1 MAIRLLP
8 FRDYDEHDVVNLF
21 RSAGTLDK
29 FIDLSDAAK
38 RSTPEGDAGVFV
50 KVNAGDLTG
59 DWDPVDVTTNPAS
72 LLGKTDYPHVGR
84 NTYPQTALAVEPM
97 GAPTAGGNLVN
108 QSCIGITLRQ
118 TVARDE
124 NGENL
129 LYNPV
134 KKDELFGVLPGEA
147 VPVLSKGMVTLTE
160 DCFAPDGAS
169 PPAPIVGAVGQLLEI
184 ADNGQVTPV
193 DRDSATG
200 AQVVGQ
206 ILAVGDRDDN
216 AGSQGGTNVF
226 GNAGYQTGKYYIV
239 KIDCA

>member
-21 RSAGTLDK
+21 RSAGTLDE
-29 FIDLSDAAK
+29 FIDLSDALK

-50 KVNAGDLTG
+50 KVAAGDLTG
-59 DWDPVDVTTNPAS
+59 DWDPVDVTTNPTS

-84 NTYPQTALAVEPM
+84 NTYPQTALAVKPTE
-97 GAPTAGGNLVN
+97 GFAAAPNET
-108 QSCIGITLRQ
+108 CIGITLRQ

-160 DCFAPDGAS
+160 DCFASDGAT
-169 PPAPIVGAVGQLLEI
+169 PPVTLVGAVGQLLEI
-184 ADNGQVTPV
+184 AANGQVTPV
-193 DRDSATG
+193 DRDSTTG

-216 AGSQGGTNVF
+216 AGSQGGKNVF

>member
-29 FIDLSDAAK
+29 FIDLSDASK

-50 KVNAGDLTG
+50 KVAAGDLTG
-59 DWDPVDVTTNPAS
+59 DWDPVDVTTNPTS

-84 NTYPQTALAVEPM
+84 NTYPQTALAVEPAM
-97 GAPTAGGNLVN
+97 NAATD
-108 QSCIGITLRQ
+108 SCIGITLRQ

-147 VPVLSKGMVTLTE
+147 VPVLSKGMVTLTA
-160 DCFAPDGAS
+160 DALTGA
-169 PPAPIVGAVGQLLEI
+169 GTVGQLLEL
-184 ADNGQVTPV
+184 ADNGQVSPV
-193 DRDSATG
+193 DRGTATN
-200 AQVVGQ
+200 QVVGQ
-206 ILAVGDRDDN
+206 ILAVGDRDDDS
-216 AGSQGGTNVF
+216 GSQGGTNVF
-226 GNAGYQTGKYYIV
+226 GNAGYQTGAYYIV

>member
-21 RSAGTLDK
+21 KSAGNLSD

-38 RSTPEGDAGVFV
+38 RSTPQGDAGVFV
-50 KVNAGDLTG
+50 TVSAGDLTG
-59 DWDPVDVTTNPAS
+59 DWDPVDVTSNPAS

-84 NTYPQTALAVEPM
+84 NTYPQAALSVS
-97 GAPTAGGNLVN
+97 PTAGTATE
-108 QSCIGITLRQ
+108 SCIGITLRQ

-147 VPVLSKGMVTLTE
+147 VPVLSKGLITLSA
-160 DCFAPDGAS
+160 DAIDGDGGVDDVGKLLQTA
-169 PPAPIVGAVGQLLEI
+169 ADGKVAIVARG
-184 ADNGQVTPV
+184 
-193 DRDSATG
+193 SATN
-200 AQVVGQ
+200 QVVGQ

-216 AGSQGGTNVF
+216 AGSQGGKNVF
-226 GNAGYQTGKYYIV
+226 GNSGFQSGKYYIV

>member
-21 RSAGTLDK
+21 KSAGNLSD

-38 RSTPEGDAGVFV
+38 RSTPQGDAGVFV
-50 KVNAGDLTG
+50 TVSAGELTG

-72 LLGKTDYPHVGR
+72 LLGKTDYPHIGR
-84 NTYPQTALAVEPM
+84 NTYPQAALSVS
-97 GAPTAGGNLVN
+97 PTAGTATE
-108 QSCIGITLRQ
+108 SCIGITLRQ

-147 VPVLSKGMVTLTE
+147 VPVLSKGLISLSADALTV
-160 DCFAPDGAS
+160 DGD
-169 PPAPIVGAVGQLLEI
+169 VGQVLQTA
-184 ADNGQVTPV
+184 ADGQVEPV
-193 DRDSATG
+193 ARGSATN
-200 AQVVGQ
+200 QVIGQ
-206 ILAVGDRDDN
+206 ILAVGDRDDD

-226 GNAGYQTGKYYIV
+226 GKAGFQKGAYYIV

>member
-21 RSAGTLDK
+21 KSAGNLSD
-29 FIDLSDAAK
+29 FIDLSDSSK
-38 RSTPEGDAGVFV
+38 RSTAQGDAGVFV
-50 KVNAGDLTG
+50 TVSAGDLTG
-59 DWDPVDVTTNPAS
+59 DWDPVDVTSNPAS

-84 NTYPQTALAVEPM
+84 NTYPQAALSVS
-97 GAPTAGGNLVN
+97 PTAGTATE
-108 QSCIGITLRQ
+108 SCIGITLRQ

-147 VPVLSKGMVTLTE
+147 VPVLSKGLVTLSADALT
-160 DCFAPDGAS
+160 GA
-169 PPAPIVGAVGQLLEI
+169 GTVGQVLQTA
-184 ADNGQVTPV
+184 ADGQVEPV
-193 DRDSATG
+193 DRGSATN
-200 AQVVGQ
+200 QIVGQ
-206 ILAVGDRDDN
+206 ILAVGDRDDD
-216 AGSQGGTNVF
+216 AGSQGGKNVF
-226 GNAGYQTGKYYIV
+226 GNDGFQAGAYYIV